1 MNYIIFDLE
10 STCWKEKSG
19 RIREI
24 IEIGAVKVDS
34 DRSIISEFNTFIKP
48 VINPRLS
55 AFCQELTSISQDDID
70 QAEMFPQVISDFQT
84 WVDLEI
90 PYVLC
95 SWGFYDR
102 TQLKADCSLHDVNAL
117 WVDSHI
123 SLKHQFAEMKKLKRP
138 IGMKAALTHE
148 EIKFSGTHHRGI
160 DDARNITQIFLK
172 NFEQWK
178 Y

>member
-24 IEIGAVKVDS
+24 IEIGAVKIDS
-34 DRSIISEFNTFIKP
+34 TQYIVSEFDAFIKS

-55 AFCQELTSISQDDID
+55 DFCQELTSIQQSDID
-70 QAEMFPQVISDFQT
+70 KADLFPQIIGDFQA
-84 WVDLEI
+84 WIDIEA

-102 TQLKADCSLHDVNAL
+102 TQLKADCSLHGVDAAWVNA
-117 WVDSHI
+117 HI
-123 SLKHQFAEMKKLKRP
+123 SLKHQFAEIKKAPKARRHEISLK
-138 IGMKAALTHE
+138 T
-148 EIKFSGTHHRGI
+148 
-160 DDARNITQIFLK
+160 
-172 NFEQWK
+172 
-178 Y
+178 